1 MKIAFASCMN
11 LRPGHAQ
18 VVWDK
23 IAAHQP
29 DYLFLLGDQIYM
41 DFFPHLEEPKDWGV
55 DQFQQVMAGKYSEQW
70 NTPGFRELIAAV
82 RTRQGQGGGVYG
94 TWDDHD
100 FAWNNACGSQ
110 VPAAKKDVSRALF
123 TEFMQVNPPGAGIFH
138 SVPLSHAGQRIGKAI
153 FLDTRWYR
161 DEPGD
166 QKTLLGA
173 EQFAFLEQE
182 LKNEQGFVLIC
193 AGTPI
198 RATGNGWMR
207 YQDEYA
213 RFRRLIQGRH
223 TIFLSGDIHENAFL
237 PPAGETKMFEVISS
251 GAFVTKYKFAGH
263 RENFGILD
271 YTPTATD
278 IKLFDKDGLDKHNI
292 IDNATFEHREVR

>member
-23 IAAHQP
+23 IATHQP

-41 DFFPHLEEPKDWGV
+41 DFFPHLEEPKGWTDGKFE
-55 DQFQQVMAGKYSEQW
+55 DVMTQKYTEQW
-70 NTPGFRELIAAV
+70 NTPGFKELNAAV
-82 RTRQGQGGGVYG
+82 SARGGVYG

-100 FAWNNACGSQ
+100 FAWNNASGSQ
-110 VPAAKKDVSRALF
+110 VSAAKKNISRRLF
-123 TEFMQVNPPGAGIFH
+123 TQFMQVDPPGAGIFH
-138 SVPLSHAGQRIGKAI
+138 SVPLSHAGNKIGKAI

-161 DEPGD
+161 EEPGD
-166 QKTLLGA
+166 KKTLLGPD
-173 EQFAFLEQE
+173 QFEFLQQE
-182 LKNEQGFVLIC
+182 LANEQGFVLIC

-213 RFRRLIQGRH
+213 RFRQLIQGRH
-223 TIFLSGDIHENAFL
+223 IIFLSGDIHENAFL

-271 YTPTATD
+271 YTPAATD
-278 IKLFDKDGLDKHNI
+278 IKLFDKHGLEKHNI
-292 IDNATFEHREVR
+292 IDNATFEHRELR